1 MNDEE
6 NEEKI
11 EYEKVFNFLDKSK
24 RRRITPNDVILG
36 LGVLGKICSLN
47 ERRKIETEAKLYDL
61 QSFINICQEKVEFNN
76 IEYNLMIFLKSF
88 ECKEKPGYI
97 NKQKISFIMKK
108 YDFDRFIK
116 DKKINELIRE
126 VTNNTSEEYV
136 NIKMLVKEFLG

>member
-116 DKKINELIRE
+116 DKN
-126 VTNNTSEEYV
+126 
-136 NIKMLVKEFLG
+136 